1 MRETDEEQPE
11 REEELSTG
19 AAKEAQ
25 RGIFLIFLVPNN
37 LVDMQ
42 IFVE

>member
-1 MRETDEEQPE
+1 MREIDEEQLE
-11 REEELSTG
+11 REEEFSIG
-19 AAKEAQ
+19 VVKEVQ
-25 RGIFLIFLVPNN
+25 RGIFLIFLVFNN